1 MNAVALVGAPTAV
14 LAHSQMSAYVYMRD
28 TRVNKE
34 GEVKSF
40 SEVAMPCDI
49 PTSGVDTFSF
59 VASPAS

>member
-14 LAHSQMSAYVYMRD
+14 LAHSQMSVYVYMRD

-34 GEVKSF
+34 GGVKSF
-40 SEVAMPCDI
+40 SECENLFQNVS
-49 PTSGVDTFSF
+49 SGVDTFSF